1 MLNKILKYFFVG
13 SLILV
18 SCNVNAN
25 FLEKKDKQKHILAE
39 SVITGIST
47 KLLEDSEHP
56 ILYPILI
63 GSTVGLVKELYDS
76 RSGGS
81 GFSDKDLVADVIGI
95 TIGLTTG
102 TGLTVIFSGKYT
114 GLSFK
119 TTF

>member
-63 GSTVGLVKELYDS
+63 GSTVGLAKEVYDS
-76 RSGGS
+76 RAGGS
-81 GFSDKDLVADVIGI
+81 GFSKQDLLADSIGI
-95 TIGLTTG
+95 TIGLTAGSSFNIIYSNDFTG
-102 TGLTVIFSGKYT
+102 IGFRTEF
-114 GLSFK
+114 
-119 TTF
+119 